1 MGNNMLLPPF
11 FASGDQSKLDKF
23 IESDIFKNSERVWYY
38 FQVDTGYLV
47 RINLDGTYNY
57 VKGYNKSLVQ
67 RYTTLPSTAVGD
79 REVLY
84 IVGNTVYTF
93 DGANYVPTYED
104 LTDTVTELAELI
116 SQNTQAITANATAIS
131 GLQTS
136 VQTVQS
142 ELANKAD
149 ESDLQTLEGVVANK
163 ADASDVYTKS
173 QSYSKGEID
182 EKIGTVEGGVTIA
195 ESIVIAKD
203 EAVGEA
209 KSYVDQQ
216 IAFNIV

>member
-11 FASGDQSKLDKF
+11 FASGDQNKLDKF

-38 FQVDTGYLV
+38 FELDTGYLV
-47 RINLDGTYNY
+47 RIDVDGTYNH

-67 RYTTLPSTAVGD
+67 RYTSLPSTAVGD

-84 IVGNTVYTF
+84 IIGNTVYTF

-104 LTDTVTELAELI
+104 LTDTISELAGLI

-131 GLQTS
+131 GLQS
-136 VQTVQS
+136 SLQTVQS

-149 ESDLQTLEGVVANK
+149 ESDLQALEGVVANK
-163 ADASDVYTKS
+163 ANASDVYSKS
-173 QSYSKGEID
+173 QSYSKDEID
-182 EKIGTVEGGVTIA
+182 NMIGTPEGGVTIVQ
-195 ESIVIAKD
+195 SIANAKEEAVDEAKD
-203 EAVGEA
+203 
-209 KSYVDQQ
+209 YVDQQ

>member
-11 FASGDQSKLDKF
+11 FAAGDQSKLDKF
-23 IESDIFKNSERVWYY
+23 IESDIFRNSERVWYY
-38 FQVDTGYLV
+38 FELDTNYLV
-47 RINLDGTYNY
+47 RIDLDGTYSR
-57 VKGYNKSLVQ
+57 VKGNNKSLVQ
-67 RYTTLPSTAVGD
+67 RYTSLPSTAVGD

-104 LTDTVTELAELI
+104 LTDTISELAGLV

-131 GLQTS
+131 GLQSS

-149 ESDLQTLEGVVANK
+149 NTDLQALEGVVANK
-163 ADASDVYTKS
+163 ANASDVYSKS
-173 QSYSKGEID
+173 QSYSKDEID
-182 EKIGTVEGGVTIA
+182 GMIGTPEGGVTIV
-195 ESIVIAKD
+195 ESIAISKE
-203 EAVGEA
+203 EAVDEA